1 MTSTRTLIRHALLVD
16 GTGAPPRP
24 ADVLLDGATIAAVT
38 APGAVTTSIATEVDA
53 TGLVLTP
60 GFIDVHSH
68 ADNAPFLAD
77 DDTSKVAQGVTTE
90 VVGNCGFSLAPCLPA
105 HAEDLA
111 SMSARVF
118 PPIPWAWRT
127 FADYLAATD
136 AAGYVTNTAPLVGH
150 NALRL
155 AVLGFAG
162 RPAAGAEVAAMGDLL
177 DEALAAGAF
186 GLSSGL
192 AYPPGIFSGS
202 DELAALARHLPVD
215 RPYVSHVRSEGAL
228 LTDALDE
235 ALAVGRGSGRAVHVS
250 HLKVAGRRQ
259 WGSMPRVLDLL
270 DRARA
275 EGLDVRQD
283 VYPYTASSTMLTA
296 TLPPWMHEGGRD
308 AALARLR
315 DPAALERLRTD
326 IANDDRSWENPVL
339 GAGWEGVVIAAAP
352 RLPEVEGCSLAAI
365 AEARGLDPFAALVAV
380 LREVEL
386 EASMV
391 VHSMHED
398 DLDAVLRHPAT
409 MIGSDGL
416 PPGGGGKPHPRMY
429 GTFPRVLARYARD
442 RRVLDLSAAVRRMT
456 SLPAAAFGLHDRG
469 VVAPGYAADLV
480 ALRLDDLADRATYDD
495 PTRQPDGIAWV
506 RVNGDL
512 RVAEGRYL
520 PGRSGRRLTPR

>member
-1 MTSTRTLIRHALLVD
+1 MTTLIRNALLVD
-16 GTGAPPRP
+16 GTGAPARP
-24 ADVLLDGATIAAVT
+24 ADVLLDGAVITAVT
-38 APGAVTTSIATEVDA
+38 SPGAVTQPVATTLDA

-60 GFIDVHSH
+60 GFVDVHSH
-68 ADNAPFLAD
+68 ADNAPFLAE
-77 DDTSKVAQGVTTE
+77 DDTSKVRQGVTTE
-90 VVGNCGFSLAPCLPA
+90 VVGNCGFSLAPRMPA
-105 HAEDLA
+105 HEDDLA
-111 SMSARVF
+111 SMSSRVF
-118 PPIPWAWRT
+118 PPIPWGWRT
-127 FADYLAATD
+127 FDEYLAATD

-155 AVLGFAG
+155 AVMGFAG
-162 RPAAGAEVAAMGDLL
+162 RPAAPDEVTTMAGLL
-177 DEALAAGAF
+177 EEALEAGAF

-202 DELAALARHLPVD
+202 DELAALARHLPED

-228 LTDALDE
+228 LVDALDE
-235 ALAVGRGSGRAVHVS
+235 ALAVGRGSGRPVHVS

-259 WGSMPRVLDLL
+259 WGSMPHVLDLL

-275 EGLDVRQD
+275 DGIDVRQD

-296 TLPPWMHEGGRD
+296 TLPPWVHEGGRD

-315 DPAALERLRTD
+315 DPAALERLRHD

-339 GAGWEGVVIAAAP
+339 GAGWEGVVVAAAP
-352 RLPEVEGCSLAAI
+352 RLPEVEGLSLAEVAS
-365 AEARGLDPFAALVAV
+365 ARGGDPFDALVAV
-380 LREVEL
+380 LLEVEL

-398 DLDAVLRHPAT
+398 DLDAVLCHPAT

-429 GTFPRVLARYARD
+429 GTFPRVLARYGRD
-442 RRVLDLSAAVRRMT
+442 RAVLDLPSAVRRMT

-480 ALRLDDLADRATYDD
+480 ALRIEELADRATYAD
-495 PTRQPDGIAWV
+495 PVRHPDGIAWV
-506 RVNGDL
+506 LVNGAVCVRDGEYVGE
-512 RVAEGRYL
+512 RR
-520 PGRSGRRLTPR
+520 GRRLRPA